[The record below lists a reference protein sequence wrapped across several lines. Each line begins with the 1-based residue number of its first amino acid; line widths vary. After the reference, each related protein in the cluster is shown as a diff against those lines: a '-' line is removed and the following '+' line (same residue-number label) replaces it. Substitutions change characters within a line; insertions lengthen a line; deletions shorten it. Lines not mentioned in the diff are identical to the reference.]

1 MYDLIESVNQ
11 IMLPEARSSNL
22 TYIEKKVGGEL
33 DRVIVTLEGRESEA
47 YTKLAK
53 SFKRTKTQIER
64 LQKVQEALNQT
75 VKEKALE
82 LFNAEDEVLT
92 RVGDTVS
99 LGITISKKPI
109 VQDTT
114 KTDWE
119 KVALEIAKL
128 TPELDEKIQEII
140 AAYTQTKPGVK
151 KDVSLRVDIKEG
163 NGVVD
168 FVWDKLKAAFS
179 KLTDKMKAWGSG
191 YDSKL
196 AKVKE
201 MM

>member
-1 MYDLIESVNQ
+1 MYDLIESVNKVL
-11 IMLPEARSSNL
+11 LPEARSKDLN
-22 TYIEKKVGGEL
+22 YVEKKVGGEL
-33 DRVIVTLEGRESEA
+33 DRVIVTLSGRDSEA

-64 LQKVQEALNQT
+64 LFKVQEALNKT

-82 LFNAEDEVLT
+82 LFDAEDEVMT
-92 RVGDTVS
+92 RVVDTVS

-109 VQDTT
+109 IQDTT

-128 TPELDEKIQEII
+128 TPELDDKIQEII
-140 AAYTQTKPGVK
+140 KAYTQTKPGVK
-151 KDVSLRVDIKEG
+151 KDVSLRVDIKEA
-163 NGVVD
+163 NAVVD

-179 KLTDKMKAWGSG
+179 KLTDKLKAWGTG

-196 AKVKE
+196 DKIKE

>member
-1 MYDLIESVNQ
+1 MYDLIESVNKVL
-11 IMLPEARSSNL
+11 LPEARSKDLN
-22 TYIEKKVGGEL
+22 YVEKKVGGEL
-33 DRVIVTLEGRESEA
+33 DRVIVTLSGRDSEA

-64 LQKVQEALNQT
+64 LVKVQEALNKT

-82 LFNAEDEVLT
+82 LFDAEDEVMT
-92 RVGDTVS
+92 RVVDTVS

-109 VQDTT
+109 IQDTT

-128 TPELDEKIQEII
+128 TPELDDKIQEII
-140 AAYTQTKPGVK
+140 KAYTQTKPGVK
-151 KDVSLRVDIKEG
+151 KDVSLRVDIKEA
-163 NGVVD
+163 NAVVD
-168 FVWDKLKAAFS
+168 FVWDKLKAAFG
-179 KLTDKMKAWGSG
+179 KLADKLKAWGTS

-196 AKVKE
+196 DKIKE